1 MLYWLL
7 KATAPLWSVPREE
20 RKDSFTMRKETYER
34 VSETFA
40 IESRAILE
48 QEKALDMEA
57 FSRAVDAL
65 CKCGTVITCASGH
78 SGIAAKKFA
87 HAMSCIERPGVVLSP
102 AEAVHGG
109 LGVVQKDDVVVFV
122 SRGGKTAELLPVIDV
137 ANEKGATIITLTENL
152 ESPLAKAAD
161 IVLPLKI
168 EKETDKYNCM
178 ATTSFTVT
186 VALFDALWM
195 AVMEE
200 TDYKKEQFALI
211 HPGGAVGA
219 RLNHR

>member
-1 MLYWLL
+1 M
-7 KATAPLWSVPREE
+7 K
-20 RKDSFTMRKETYER
+20 KEAFDR
-34 VSETFA
+34 AMETFE
-40 IESRAILE
+40 IESRAITELA
-48 QEKALDMEA
+48 KALDMDAFTKAVEA
-57 FSRAVDAL
+57 LSH
-65 CKCGTVITCASGH
+65 CGTVITCASGH

-87 HAMSCIERPGVVLSP
+87 HAMSCVERPGVFLSP

-109 LGVVQKDDVVVFV
+109 LGVVQKDDVIVFV

-137 ANEKGATIITLTENL
+137 ANKKGATVITVTENVD
-152 ESPLAKAAD
+152 SPLAKQAD

-178 ATTSFTVT
+178 ATTSFMVT
-186 VALFDALWM
+186 IALFDALWM

-200 TDYKKEQFALI
+200 TDYQQEQFALI

-219 RLNHR
+219 RLNK